1 MTSLSM
7 VSLVRMESN
16 RHVES
21 LEEGL
26 VKVSL
31 ERLSVV
37 TDSMVEA
44 FSPYSSEA
52 MTITGMSSLLTA
64 QTPNPNLPPTSYN
77 TAFN

>member
-1 MTSLSM
+1 MM
-7 VSLVRMESN
+7 SLVRMESD

-37 TDSMVEA
+37 TEVA
-44 FSPYSSEA
+44 VLNGTVWWKHLA
-52 MTITGMSSLLTA
+52 HIALRL
-64 QTPNPNLPPTSYN
+64 
-77 TAFN
+77 

>member
-1 MTSLSM
+1 MEYMSCYKLIIFKLNNELMTSLSM
-7 VSLVRMESN
+7 VSLVRMESD

-37 TDSMVEA
+37 TEVA
-44 FSPYSSEA
+44 VLNGTVWWKHLA
-52 MTITGMSSLLTA
+52 HIALRL
-64 QTPNPNLPPTSYN
+64 
-77 TAFN
+77 

>member
-1 MTSLSM
+1 M
-7 VSLVRMESN
+7 VSLVRMESD

-37 TDSMVEA
+37 TEVA
-44 FSPYSSEA
+44 VLKGTVWWKHLA
-52 MTITGMSSLLTA
+52 HIALRL
-64 QTPNPNLPPTSYN
+64 
-77 TAFN
+77 